1 MKGVNETAPP
11 IWMTKWV
18 SDLKKQDLTDVVHL
32 NFREDFDLILLS
44 DHKLAFY
51 GIKNKIVYYK
61 LVKKT
66 GKLVVL

>member
-1 MKGVNETAPP
+1 M
-11 IWMTKWV
+11 

-32 NFREDFDLILLS
+32 NFREDFDLIPLS